1 MRQFRQLVGWCGV
14 PASGCVRIM
23 LPLTQQ
29 ELATL
34 VGASRES
41 VNRALV
47 RLRRQGRVRLE
58 GGWIVLLDEEAEGS
72 E

>member
-1 MRQFRQLVGWCGV
+1 MRRFQQLAEWCGTPV
-14 PASGCVRIM
+14 PGGVRIM

-34 VGASRES
+34 VGTSRES

-47 RLRRQGRVRLE
+47 RLRRKGKVRLKD
-58 GGWIVLLDEEAEGS
+58 GWIVLPDQEGEDS